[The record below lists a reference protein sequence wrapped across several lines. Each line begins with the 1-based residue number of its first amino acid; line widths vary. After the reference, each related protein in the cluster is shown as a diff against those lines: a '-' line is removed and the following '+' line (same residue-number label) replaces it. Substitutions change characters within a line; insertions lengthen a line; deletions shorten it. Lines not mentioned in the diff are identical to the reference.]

1 MTRPG
6 NITLIGR
13 KRKALEARFY
23 GMHEKSWAMR
33 QENNAACFCSVLCD
47 IKKWLLMRRAWARQ
61 PKPAASLN
69 YHNDFMHFWLFPLRE
84 RPRAPA
90 CAAPQHSPPR
100 KFLPACSLIISCT
113 FFRFS
118 HEKPFRG
125 LEHDSSPTVSER
137 NLETKMGKRERER
150 DRERRERKRR
160 VSPSATRSCL
170 G

>member
-1 MTRPG
+1 
-6 NITLIGR
+6 
-13 KRKALEARFY
+13 
-23 GMHEKSWAMR
+23 MHEKSWAMR

-47 IKKWLLMRRAWARQ
+47 IKKMALDA
-61 PKPAASLN
+61 PGVGVASLN
-69 YHNDFMHFWLFPLRE
+69 YDNDFMDFLLFPLRE

-90 CAAPQHSPPR
+90 CAAPQHSPP

>member
-1 MTRPG
+1 MALDAPG
-6 NITLIGR
+6 VG
-13 KRKALEARFY
+13 
-23 GMHEKSWAMR
+23 
-33 QENNAACFCSVLCD
+33 V
-47 IKKWLLMRRAWARQ
+47 
-61 PKPAASLN
+61 ASLN
-69 YHNDFMHFWLFPLRE
+69 YDNDFMDFLLFPLRE

-90 CAAPQHSPPR
+90 CAAPQHSPP

>member
-1 MTRPG
+1 
-6 NITLIGR
+6 
-13 KRKALEARFY
+13 
-23 GMHEKSWAMR
+23 
-33 QENNAACFCSVLCD
+33 
-47 IKKWLLMRRAWARQ
+47 MRRAWARQ

-69 YHNDFMHFWLFPLRE
+69 YHNDFMDFFCCFPCE
-84 RPRAPA
+84 SPRAPA